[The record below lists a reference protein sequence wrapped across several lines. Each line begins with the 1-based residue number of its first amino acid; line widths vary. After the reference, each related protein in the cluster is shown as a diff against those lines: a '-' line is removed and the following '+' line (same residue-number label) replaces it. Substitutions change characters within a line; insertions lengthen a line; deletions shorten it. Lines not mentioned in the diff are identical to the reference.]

1 MAAVDREK
9 NPVREGIN
17 LVGRKSKALALA
29 LALTASSLLMSG
41 CGQEEQQQAKA
52 PPAAQV
58 KVMRAIQ
65 RDTPLTSEFAGQVMA
80 ADEVKVQS
88 KVSGN
93 VVEKY
98 VNGGQFVEFGQQLYK
113 IDSRQYE
120 SAVLRA
126 QANLEQAKAVLVQS
140 QVTLKNSQ
148 IDLERYIKMLDDQ
161 AIPEQTVTTQA
172 AQVRANE
179 AAVVANEHAIA
190 ASEALLQTAY
200 QDLADTDIYAPMSG
214 KLSVDDVAVGTFVTQ
229 GQTTLVTIGSSDPI
243 YVQFS
248 ISEAEYLKF
257 MTIQAMQADHNPI
270 GVTIT
275 LTDGREYPYQG
286 QIVESDREMANNTG
300 SLTMKAI
307 FPNPSG
313 LLLPGMFARVKL
325 TGETVPHAI
334 LVPQR
339 SVQQLL
345 DKSFV
350 MVADQ
355 NGKSAAKTVTLGAKV
370 GSYYIINSGITA
382 NDNVIV
388 EGLTNLREGV
398 DLAITNVT
406 AGEMGFTLSEVQ
418 TTYDADRSMGS
429 IPAAPSNVPNRNPN
443 APSDAQPSSD
453 QSNTQSNAQ
462 SNG

>member
-1 MAAVDREK
+1 MIAK
-9 NPVREGIN
+9 
-17 LVGRKSKALALA
+17 KTKALAIA
-29 LALTASSLLMSG
+29 LALMTSSLAVG
-41 CGQEEQQQAKA
+41 CGEQQEQKQAAA
-52 PPAAQV
+52 PPASQV
-58 KVMRAIQ
+58 KAMKVIQ

-93 VVEKY
+93 VVDKF
-98 VNGGQFVEFGQQLYK
+98 VNGGDFVEFGQLLYK
-113 IDSRQYE
+113 IDARQYE

-140 QVTLKNSQ
+140 QVTLRNSQ
-148 IDLERYIKMLDDQ
+148 IDLDRYINMFNEQ
-161 AIPEQTVTTQA
+161 AIAEQTVTTQA

-179 AAVVANEHAIA
+179 ATVAANEHAIA
-190 ASEALLQTAY
+190 ANEALLQTAY

-214 KLSVDDVAVGTFVTQ
+214 KLSVDDVAIGTFVSQ
-229 GQTTLVTIGSSDPI
+229 GQTTLVTIGSTDPI

-257 MTIQAMQADHNPI
+257 MTVQAMQTEHNPI

-275 LTDGREYPYQG
+275 LSDGREYPYEG
-286 QIVESDREMANNTG
+286 RIVESDREMANNTG
-300 SLTMKAI
+300 SLTMKAL

-350 MVADQ
+350 MTVGPD
-355 NGKSAAKTVTLGAKV
+355 GKSVAKTVTLGAKV
-370 GSYYIINSGITA
+370 GSYYIINSGLTT

-388 EGLTNLREGV
+388 EGLTSLREGV
-398 DLAITNVT
+398 DLAVTNVT
-406 AGEMGFTLSEVQ
+406 PGEMGFTLSEV
-418 TTYDADRSMGS
+418 TSTYDSDRTLAST
-429 IPAAPSNVPNRNPN
+429 PSNVPNQR
-443 APSDAQPSSD
+443 S
-453 QSNTQSNAQ
+453 AQ
-462 SNG
+462 SNNG